1 MTDAAKIAGVESC
14 PLAASAPA
22 TISVGT
28 AGTGSPIC
36 STSTLKNTIATPW
49 RATRS
54 TRPSIHEE
62 YRATY
67 REPDRRL
74 GAGGTAARIRRRDRE
89 RAGARGRGPKA
100 MAPGAGDAPRCSGL
114 QDGRVVHSACR
125 FDRRRAHPP
134 DGPADR
140 VHA

>member
-1 MTDAAKIAGVESC
+1 MTDATKIAGVESC

-28 AGTGSPIC
+28 AGTGSPTC

-62 YRATY
+62 YSAAY
-67 REPDRRL
+67 RKPHRRL
-74 GAGGTAARIRRRDRE
+74 GASGTPARIRRRDRKHAGTR
-89 RAGARGRGPKA
+89 RAGPKA
-100 MAPGAGDAPRCSGL
+100 MAPGAGDAARGSGA
-114 QDGRVVHSACR
+114 QDGRVVHSARRC
-125 FDRRRAHPP
+125 DRRRAHAP